1 MTVHLLGYRVP
12 IGSMQVIAIA
22 SVWIV
27 TLINCAAVS
36 ASGTVISILTAI
48 KIAIVFAIALAAF
61 LLAKGN
67 WEHFAMS
74 NAAGTCEAV
83 STASRG
89 GIGGLAA
96 AMLGALW
103 GYDGWSNLTIVAG
116 EVKNPRKNISIAL
129 IGGMMIVILLYVA
142 ANVAY
147 FYVLTPTEIASVS
160 VQSSVATE
168 VVQRFLGSVA
178 AAAMAAALLIS
189 SFGSLMTSILVGARI
204 PYAMAR
210 DRLFF
215 QGMGQVSAQ
224 TRVPVNALVVQA
236 VWISI
241 LTLSGSFDTLTDS
254 VIFASWIFYAL
265 VTASVFMFRRRR
277 PDVDR
282 PYHTWG
288 YPVTPVIFLM
298 VALWLFISTIITAPV
313 RSLIGLGLMFL
324 GFPLYWYWGGKQ
336 RTPVESSVL

>member
-1 MTVHLLGYRVP
+1 
-12 IGSMQVIAIA
+12 
-22 SVWIV
+22 
-27 TLINCAAVS
+27 
-36 ASGTVISILTAI
+36 
-48 KIAIVFAIALAAF
+48 
-61 LLAKGN
+61 
-67 WEHFAMS
+67 
-74 NAAGTCEAV
+74 
-83 STASRG
+83 
-89 GIGGLAA
+89 
-96 AMLGALW
+96 
-103 GYDGWSNLTIVAG
+103 
-116 EVKNPRKNISIAL
+116 
-129 IGGMMIVILLYVA
+129 
-142 ANVAY
+142 
-147 FYVLTPTEIASVS
+147 
-160 VQSSVATE
+160 
-168 VVQRFLGSVA
+168 
-178 AAAMAAALLIS
+178 
-189 SFGSLMTSILVGARI
+189 MTSILVGARI